1 MKFAKYLESESIPE
15 WRKAYIDYKGLKK
28 KLKAI
33 EKVKTRYDPL
43 EGFDEITNF
52 LLLSLIAHL
61 HYSKRNQRKHAHHS
75 PLTYQMM
82 RIQLM
87 LQNIELIQWIL
98 PETRI

>member
-43 EGFDEITNF
+43 ESFDQITNSYYYY
-52 LLLSLIAHL
+52 LLLLTYITAQEIKGSTRII
-61 HYSKRNQRKHAHHS
+61 HHS
-75 PLTYQMM
+75 HI
-82 RIQLM
+82 R
-87 LQNIELIQWIL
+87 
-98 PETRI
+98 R